1 MADPFGGMG
10 GMGGMGAM
18 LGGLQQQ
25 LKSMQAEAERAEVEG
40 AAGGGKVT
48 VRMNGT
54 QEVLAVRIDPSV
66 LADAELTEDLVRAAT
81 NDAVRRSRESVQGQ
95 MRELAERM
103 GLPPQLLGL

>member
-1 MADPFGGMG
+1 
-10 GMGGMGAM
+10 M